1 MQSKIF
7 ALLAAKGSREAT
19 LVVRRGDGQF
29 ALARIDARVAF
40 ASQVAARYAALSH
53 GAWLEASAAKLTS

>member
-7 ALLAAKGSREAT
+7 ALLAAEGSREAT

-29 ALARIDARVAF
+29 ALARIDARVAS
-40 ASQVAARYAALSH
+40 ASQVAVRYAAPTH
-53 GAWLEASAAKLTS
+53 GAWLEASAAKLIP